1 VDSNILGLEEIF
13 DNRDHKCPSLTKT
26 NSFHQRHLALVKRF
40 VLFLGHKDITK
51 NVSSLL
57 DFAADTSHY
66 M

>member
-1 VDSNILGLEEIF
+1 VIIEIT
-13 DNRDHKCPSLTKT
+13 CPSLTKT
-26 NSFHQRHLALVKRF
+26 NNFCHRHLALVKSF
-40 VLFLGHKDITK
+40 VVFLGHKDIAK